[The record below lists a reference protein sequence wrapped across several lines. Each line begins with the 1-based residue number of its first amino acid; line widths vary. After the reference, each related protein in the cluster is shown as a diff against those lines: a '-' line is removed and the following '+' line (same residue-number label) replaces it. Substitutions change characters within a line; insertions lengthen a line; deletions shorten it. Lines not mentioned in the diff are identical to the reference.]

1 MPLGK
6 SATVVFLVSSDLE
19 LEKAKWPMEP
29 ERATVKIIE
38 EKPFVHGVHGDRK
51 GSPLLYFGFAG
62 DPPSDEEWRSYRLP

>member
-1 MPLGK
+1 MRLNGLGGPFGFE
-6 SATVVFLVSSDLE
+6 TGFLVSSDLE

-51 GSPLLYFGFAG
+51 GSPLLYFGFAR
-62 DPPSDEEWRSYRLP
+62 RSNQR

>member
-1 MPLGK
+1 
-6 SATVVFLVSSDLE
+6 
-19 LEKAKWPMEP
+19 MEP

-62 DPPSDEEWRSYRLP
+62 RSTLQVGVVIARVAMIIHRLCPTGLKH